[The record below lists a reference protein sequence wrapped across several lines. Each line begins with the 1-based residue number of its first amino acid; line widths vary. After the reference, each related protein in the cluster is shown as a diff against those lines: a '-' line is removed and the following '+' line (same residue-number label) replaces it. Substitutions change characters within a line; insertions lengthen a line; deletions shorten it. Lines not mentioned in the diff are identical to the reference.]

1 MESRLLG
8 VGVAVPAVE
17 AAQFLL
23 VAGVAWLVSA
33 ASLTGSAPGCLA
45 VAPPPLRPAAARVLS
60 ACAVSL
66 HSRGRP

>member
-23 VAGVAWLVSA
+23 VAGDPNPNPNPNPNPDPDPNPNPNPNPKA
-33 ASLTGSAPGCLA
+33 
-45 VAPPPLRPAAARVLS
+45 
-60 ACAVSL
+60 
-66 HSRGRP
+66 SRGS